1 MSSIFG
7 RLFGSYLAVI
17 VVTLVVV
24 YLATAHLFADYYFA
38 ARETELL
45 REAEARAGIL
55 AAEEGRQRLRPGEH
69 LLLMLEERL
78 VVLDRRQIEAAPPG
92 CGPGHRSWLGPE
104 ECSRLLAGET
114 VTTRRYLPHID
125 REVLAVAAPIRQD
138 GEVTGAVLVFAPVA
152 DLDATVA
159 TVRRITLSAAGVAV
173 LLAMGLSF
181 WLSRSLS
188 GPLLEM
194 SRVSVDMARG
204 RFDRRV
210 TVQRKDEIG
219 QLAENLNLLAGSLD
233 RSVGE
238 LAREKGKLESIVANM
253 AEGVVAVD
261 GGGEVILTNAPARNY
276 MKNGT
281 VPELTALFEAVLA
294 KGERGAAEME
304 LDGVHLLAQCS
315 PVRRGD
321 GAVFGAV
328 AVLQDITALRRL
340 EQMRRDFVANVSH
353 ELRTPLTAIQ
363 GIIEGLI
370 DGVISETEADRY
382 LRVAHGESLRMNR
395 LVQDLLDL
403 AALEAGRIDWELHA
417 VELPEILDRLET
429 RLQAPLSEKGLAVR
443 REVPPDLPP
452 LPANESRLEQVLT
465 NLVENA
471 ARFSPPGG
479 VITIAAEKRPD
490 NRITVTVRD
499 QGPGIPPEDLPHVW
513 ERFYRVEKSRA
524 RESGGTGLGLAIV
537 RQIVEAQGG
546 EVAVESSPGAGA
558 SFSFTL
564 PAAENETSQVKAR
577 ARTIT

>member
-1 MSSIFG
+1 VSSIFG

-24 YLATAHLFADYYFA
+24 YLATAYLFADYYFA

-45 REAEARAGIL
+45 REAQARAGIL
-55 AAEEGRQRLRPGEH
+55 AAEEGRQRLRPGGH
-69 LLLMLEERL
+69 LLSMLEERL
-78 VVLDRRQIEAAPPG
+78 VVLDRRQIEARHPG
-92 CGPGHRSWLGPE
+92 RGPGPRSWLGPE

-114 VTTRRYLPHID
+114 TATRRYVPHID
-125 REVLAVAAPIRQD
+125 KEVLAVAAPIRHD
-138 GEVTGAVLVFAPVA
+138 GEVTGAVLVFAPVS
-152 DLDATVA
+152 DLDATVTA
-159 TVRRITLSAAGVAV
+159 VRRITLSAAGVAV

-181 WLSRSLS
+181 RLSRSLS
-188 GPLLEM
+188 EPILEM

-210 TVQRKDEIG
+210 PLQRRDEIG

-233 RSVGE
+233 RSIGE
-238 LAREKGKLESIVANM
+238 LAREKGKLESVVANM

-261 GGGEVILTNAPARNY
+261 SGGEVILTNAPARSY
-276 MKNGT
+276 LKNGT

-294 KGERGAAEME
+294 KGERSALEME
-304 LDGVHLLAQCS
+304 LDGVHLLAQCT
-315 PVRRGD
+315 PLRHGD

-328 AVLQDITALRRL
+328 AVIQDITALRRL

-370 DGVISETEADRY
+370 DGVISEAEAGRY

-403 AALEAGRIDWELHA
+403 AALEAGRTDWELHA

-479 VITIAAEKRPD
+479 VITVTAERRPD

-546 EVAVESSPGAGA
+546 EVAVESSPGEGA

-564 PAAENETSQVKAR
+564 PAAENEGPGP
-577 ARTIT
+577 

>member
-1 MSSIFG
+1 VSSIFG

-17 VVTLVVV
+17 VVTLAVVH
-24 YLATAHLFADYYFA
+24 LATAYLFADYYFA
-38 ARETELL
+38 AREKELL
-45 REAEARAGIL
+45 QEAEARAGIL
-55 AAEEGRQRLRPGEH
+55 AVEAGRQRWGPGGNILS
-69 LLLMLEERL
+69 LLNERL
-78 VVLDRRQIEAAPPG
+78 VVLDRRQIEASHLG
-92 CGPGHRSWLGPE
+92 RGPGPRSWLGPE
-104 ECSRLLAGET
+104 ESSRLLAGET
-114 VTTRRYLPHID
+114 TATRRYLPHIEK
-125 REVLAVAAPIRQD
+125 EVLAVAAPIRHD

-152 DLDATVA
+152 DLDATVT

-188 GPLLEM
+188 EPLLEM

-219 QLAENLNLLAGSLD
+219 RLAENLNLLAGSLD

-238 LAREKGKLESIVANM
+238 LAREKGKLESVVANM

-261 GGGEVILTNAPARNY
+261 SSGEVILTNAPARNIL
-276 MKNGT
+276 KNGT
-281 VPELTALFEAVLA
+281 VPELTTLFQEVLA
-294 KGERGAAEME
+294 NGERGAVEIDLNGA
-304 LDGVHLLAQCS
+304 HLLAQCS
-315 PVRRGD
+315 PLRHGD

-328 AVLQDITALRRL
+328 AVLQDITALRQL

-353 ELRTPLTAIQ
+353 ELRTPLTSIQ

-370 DGVISETEADRY
+370 DGVIPAAEAGRY

-403 AALEAGRIDWELHA
+403 AALEAGRADWELHA
-417 VELPEILDRLET
+417 VELGEILDRVEI
-429 RLQAPLSEKGLAVR
+429 RLQAPRSEKGLAIR

-452 LPANESRLEQVLT
+452 LLANENRLEQVLT

-471 ARFSPPGG
+471 VRFSPPGG
-479 VITIAAEKRPD
+479 EITVAAEKRPH

-513 ERFYRVEKSRA
+513 DRFYRVEKSRA
-524 RESGGTGLGLAIV
+524 RETGGTGLGLAIV
-537 RQIVEAQGG
+537 KQIVEAQGG
-546 EVAVESSPGAGA
+546 EVAVESSPGEGA
-558 SFSFTL
+558 SFFFTL
-564 PAAENETSQVKAR
+564 PAADSL
-577 ARTIT
+577 ID

>member
-24 YLATAHLFADYYFA
+24 YLATAYLFADYYFA

-45 REAEARAGIL
+45 REAQARAGIL
-55 AAEEGRQRLRPGEH
+55 AAEEDRQRLRPGGH
-69 LLLMLEERL
+69 LLSMLEERL
-78 VVLDRRQIEAAPPG
+78 VVLDRRQIEARHPG
-92 CGPGHRSWLGPE
+92 RGPGPRSWLGPE

-114 VTTRRYLPHID
+114 TATRRYVPHID
-125 REVLAVAAPIRQD
+125 KEVLAVAAPIRHD
-138 GEVTGAVLVFAPVA
+138 GEVTGAVLVFAPVS
-152 DLDATVA
+152 DLDATVTA
-159 TVRRITLSAAGVAV
+159 VRRITLSAAGVAV

-181 WLSRSLS
+181 RLSRSLS
-188 GPLLEM
+188 EPILEM

-210 TVQRKDEIG
+210 PLQRRDEIG

-233 RSVGE
+233 RSIGE
-238 LAREKGKLESIVANM
+238 LAREKGKLESVVANM

-261 GGGEVILTNAPARNY
+261 SGGEVILTNAPARSY
-276 MKNGT
+276 LKNGT

-294 KGERGAAEME
+294 KGERSALEME
-304 LDGVHLLAQCS
+304 LDGVHLLAQCT
-315 PVRRGD
+315 PLRHGD

-328 AVLQDITALRRL
+328 AVIQDITALRRL

-370 DGVISETEADRY
+370 DGVISEAEAGRY

-403 AALEAGRIDWELHA
+403 AALEAGRTDWELHA

-479 VITIAAEKRPD
+479 VITVTAERRPD

-546 EVAVESSPGAGA
+546 EVAVESSPGEGA

-564 PAAENETSQVKAR
+564 PAAENEGPGP
-577 ARTIT
+577 